1 MALDITAT
9 APALFLALL
18 FIDIF
23 INAAMKLVVR
33 EMIMIIIF
41 KRIFLSF

>member
-18 FIDIF
+18 FIDMFIDIF
-23 INAAMKLVVR
+23 INAAM
-33 EMIMIIIF
+33 
-41 KRIFLSF
+41 